1 MDNMHIITITEEKV
15 NQFEEENRM
24 DVVMFILEVVV
35 NALGESEV
43 NEQKVD
49 EVVSKWFEKHKND
62 ETFAEELTK
71 FVEVIQKRIKRCKKD
86 WKK

>member
-1 MDNMHIITITEEKV
+1 MNNMHIITITEEKV

-49 EVVSKWFEKHKND
+49 EVVSKWFAKHKND
-62 ETFAEELTK
+62 EAFAEELMK

>member
-24 DVVMFILEVVV
+24 DIVMFILEVVV

-49 EVVSKWFEKHKND
+49 EVVTKWFEKHKND
-62 ETFAEELTK
+62 EAFAEELTK